1 MRLDYDTI
9 LRQTFK
15 KSLRG
20 YSEEEVRDFLKIV
33 AKDFKEMKM
42 DLTRLRE
49 ELNEKDRQVRELD
62 QALTSGKGQAMP
74 NFESF
79 RASLQEKA
87 RKFVNQAR
95 DEADRHRQKVEAEVN
110 HLRGDIRRLKAERQ
124 HLIDNLKAATRSFTN
139 SPNK

>member
-1 MRLDYDTI
+1 MMLDHDTI
-9 LRQTFK
+9 LAQTFK

-20 YSEEEVRDFLKIV
+20 YSEEQVQDFLKIV
-33 AKDFKEMKM
+33 AKDFKEMKR
-42 DLTRLRE
+42 DITSLRE
-49 ELNEKDRQVRELD
+49 ELNLKDKQVRELD
-62 QALTSGKGQAMP
+62 EALSSGKAQPAT

-110 HLRGDIRRLKAERQ
+110 HLRSDISRLKAERQ

-139 SPNK
+139 TQKK